1 MLRRRTLGWHGL
13 IFGLFWLPIS
23 GCAIATDVI
32 NPDFLVG
39 LGIDPA
45 TVIRRQGVVLVA
57 FVNQTSSPADFYAFS
72 IANTADPRR
81 GSRNF
86 STTVDA
92 QKVRN
97 EVVECP
103 VEIISPGALSADYS
117 VSFAV
122 AAVVHEESNDVQV
135 SYEGVPLQLG
145 ESFQCGDVVEI
156 SLLQVSGATADAQQN
171 YLITVRRVPSAQ

>member
-1 MLRRRTLGWHGL
+1 MLRRRTLGWHGV
-13 IFGLFWLPIS
+13 IVGLLWLPIS

-57 FVNQTSSPADFYAFS
+57 FVNQTSWPADFYAFS
-72 IANTADPRR
+72 MANTADPRR

-86 STTVDA
+86 STSVAA

-103 VEIISPGALSADYS
+103 VEIISPGALTADYS
-117 VSFAV
+117 VNFAV
-122 AAVVHEESNDVQV
+122 AAIVHEESTDATVA
-135 SYEGVPLQLG
+135 YTGVPLRLG

-156 SLLQVSGATADAQQN
+156 SLVRVSGTSADAQQE
-171 YLITVRRVPSAQ
+171 YVITVRRVPSAQ